1 MDRTLCASHEV
12 QAEELRQWFAIA
24 EEDLGV
30 AKHLAAMYHPKPI
43 ERICN
48 LCQQSAEKDLK
59 GYLFLNE
66 VEFPKTHDLA
76 VLVVMCG
83 NINPDF
89 MKFIKQCQYL
99 TDFGVMPK
107 YPNELQLT
115 EDDAKTAIRFAEEIK
130 EFVLSVIHNP

>member
-1 MDRTLCASHEV
+1 MDR
-12 QAEELRQWFAIA
+12 QEELRQWFSLARQNLEI
-24 EEDLGV
+24 
-30 AKHLAAMYHPKPI
+30 AKHLLATFHPTPV
-43 ERICN
+43 ESICN
-48 LCQQSAEKDLK
+48 NCQQSAEKDLK

-89 MKFIKQCQYL
+89 MKFLKQCQYL

-107 YPNELQLT
+107 YPNELQIT
-115 EDDAKTAIRFAEEIK
+115 DDDAKTAIRFAEEIK
-130 EFVLSVIHNP
+130 EFVVNITR

>member
-1 MDRTLCASHEV
+1 MDK
-12 QAEELRQWFAIA
+12 QEELRQWFSLA
-24 EEDLGV
+24 EQNLEV
-30 AKHLAAMYHPKPI
+30 AKHLLATFHPTPV
-43 ERICN
+43 ETICN
-48 LCQQSAEKDLK
+48 QCQQSAEKDLK
-59 GYLFLNE
+59 GYLFLNQ

-89 MKFIKQCQYL
+89 MKFLKQCQYL

-115 EDDAKTAIRFAEEIK
+115 EDDAKAAIRFAEEVK
-130 EFVLSVIHNP
+130 EFVKSIIKTT